1 MAYEKIYFDM
11 DGVLADFKKGLKD
24 LCDFDLPS
32 PDEKKPDDDDR
43 MFDAMR
49 KVEHFYLK
57 LEPIEGA
64 LKLFND
70 IREQYGDRVEVL
82 TAIPKPERKIE
93 NADTDKIEWART
105 YLGPDVK
112 VNIVLRKEKKD
123 FVKGRETV
131 LIDDSEENIDGWNEA
146 GGWGVWFSDTKD
158 ARRTL
163 IGDGVMQSTD
173 RKELMCELM
182 AKIHLLTI
190 ERYVFG
196 DLERGNPDNIILK
209 ISDDYARRLKSL
221 IEEKGRDFD
230 DEMRGALT
238 YQTLYDNFW
247 RILRASRALNLFAHD
262 ETVRK
267 CAIIAVCRTHDFLNA
282 MEERSFWLYYDRSYL
297 DNPYSMTVEELAH
310 VVSEDYA
317 TICRCADI
325 LKKDDDSTYLFDERW
340 GEMCSS
346 VEHLI
351 AILKETIL

>member
-1 MAYEKIYFDM
+1 MAYDKIYFDM
-11 DGVLADFKKGLKD
+11 DGVLADFRKGMKD

-57 LEPIEGA
+57 LEPIDGA

-82 TAIPKPERKIE
+82 TAIPKPERKID

-131 LIDDSEENIDGWNEA
+131 LIDDSEENIDEWNEA
-146 GGWGVWFSDTKD
+146 GGWGVWFSNLKD

-173 RKELMCELM
+173 RKKLLCELM
-182 AKIHLLTI
+182 AKIHLLTD

-196 DLERGNPDNIILK
+196 DPEKDDLNKTFRK
-209 ISDDYARRLKSL
+209 MSDDYADCLKGL
-221 IEEKGRDFD
+221 IEGKGRNYDE
-230 DEMRGALT
+230 EMRAALA
-238 YQTLYDNFW
+238 YQTLYDK
-247 RILRASRALNLFAHD
+247 IYGVMRASRAMHLFAHD

-267 CAIIAVCRTHDFLNA
+267 CAITSVCRTHDFLGT
-282 MEERSFWLYYDRSYL
+282 MDERSDWLYFNRSFL
-297 DNPYSMTVEELAH
+297 GNPYSMTVEELAH
-310 VVSEDYA
+310 VISEYYA
-317 TICRCADI
+317 TIRRCADI
-325 LKKDDDSTYLFDERW
+325 LKKDDDCTSLFNEGW

-346 VEHLI
+346 VEQLI
-351 AILKETIL
+351 TTLKETIL